1 MMGGPRSDGQR
12 KPLHP
17 GTAKRVVRAFVPYKA
32 QLVWTVLAVLVSS
45 ALGLLS
51 PFYLR
56 TIVNQGL
63 LGHDLGVVTRYTIYT
78 LAATIGGTAA
88 ALGYGYL
95 SVVVGQDI
103 MRDLRNQ
110 LYDHLQG
117 MSLRFFTGT
126 RTGEIQSRLANDVG
140 GVQSVVSDTAANV
153 LSNVTTVLST
163 LVAMI
168 YMDWRL
174 TLLSVGILPFF
185 ALIASRVGG
194 YARDVRHKV
203 QAQLAD
209 INATMQETLSV
220 SGILLTK
227 TSGRQTRAL
236 QRFTEEN
243 EALTDTQIKQAMIMR
258 YFFNLIGLTFS
269 VTPVLVY
276 WLAGYLIIHNG
287 DRHLTI
293 GTIVAFTQL
302 QARLFFPLTNLLNVQ
317 VDVTSAL
324 ALFDRIFEYL
334 DMPQE
339 ISDTP
344 DAVALDLEKVRGA
357 VA

>member
-126 RTGEIQSRLANDVG
+126 RTGEIQSRLTNDVG
-140 GVQSVVSDTAANV
+140 SIQSIVTDTASSL
-153 LSNVTTVLST
+153 LSNVVTLLSTVIAMLVLSWQLTVLSLFIT
-163 LVAMI
+163 PLFVL
-168 YMDWRL
+168 Y
-174 TLLSVGILPFF
+174 T
-185 ALIASRVGG
+185 
-194 YARDVRHKV
+194 Y
-203 QAQLAD
+203 
-209 INATMQETLSV
+209 
-220 SGILLTK
+220 
-227 TSGRQTRAL
+227 RA
-236 QRFTEEN
+236 
-243 EALTDTQIKQAMIMR
+243 
-258 YFFNLIGLTFS
+258 G
-269 VTPVLVY
+269 
-276 WLAGYLIIHNG
+276 
-287 DRHLTI
+287 
-293 GTIVAFTQL
+293 
-302 QARLFFPLTNLLNVQ
+302 
-317 VDVTSAL
+317 
-324 ALFDRIFEYL
+324 
-334 DMPQE
+334 
-339 ISDTP
+339 
-344 DAVALDLEKVRGA
+344 
-357 VA
+357 